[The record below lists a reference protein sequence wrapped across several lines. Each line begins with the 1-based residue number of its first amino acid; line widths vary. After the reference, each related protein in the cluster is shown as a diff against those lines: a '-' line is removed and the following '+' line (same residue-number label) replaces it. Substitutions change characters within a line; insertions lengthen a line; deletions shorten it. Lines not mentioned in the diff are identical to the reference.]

1 MPFLQMRN
9 LRVCGVEAAVFRISF
24 TGEAGY
30 LDTSETLPRHSY
42 TLLRHFTGEA
52 GYLDTSETL
61 LDTA

>member
-1 MPFLQMRN
+1 MHALCPEAASVPFLQMRN

-30 LDTSETLPRHSY
+30 LDTSETL
-42 TLLRHFTGEA
+42 
-52 GYLDTSETL
+52 